1 VTPASPIVS
10 ELYFLDEPERELVTT
25 AIAFVRKS
33 SAEHAAILTDN
44 LDRLSRAADII
55 RQSPSIMRSLETR
68 PRSSFSGEPLLDVL
82 CRVPDYDLDLHIPT
96 KAVFGQAFLI
106 AKINFF
112 KSLGYTLDAFD
123 GPQDLQARV
132 QHELGQS
139 IYSKLAEEL
148 FISIVTDPRGARAV
162 KMSAAKSLFD
172 IWEDRLLSE
181 IDDFAP
187 ILESIW
193 RARNKVRPVLGTL
206 LGTQEFFRLIQE
218 ACDDRFLSYFADGD
232 VPEEQV
238 QAFEEFLFGISYEEI
253 TQLRAHMHEKSTQ
266 VVSTEEA
273 RGLLG
278 RNRAS
283 WAPGTGPQALYTS
296 YKKRRV
302 KAAYRELT
310 GVPGPKKTAE
320 EYVMGAFI
328 SSGVLRESRR

>member
-1 VTPASPIVS
+1 LASPLAIELDFFDEHERTLVS
-10 ELYFLDEPERELVTT
+10 T
-25 AIAFVRKS
+25 ALGFVREV
-33 SAEHAAILTDN
+33 SAEHTAVLTDN
-44 LDRLSRAADII
+44 LDRLSRAAAII

-106 AKINFF
+106 AKINFL
-112 KSLGYTLDAFD
+112 KSLGYTLDTLG
-123 GPQDLQARV
+123 GPEELQSRV

-148 FISIVTDPRGARAV
+148 FISIVTDPHGARAV
-162 KMSAAKSLFD
+162 KMSAAKSLFE
-172 IWEDRLLSE
+172 IWEDRLLTE

-206 LGTQEFFRLIQE
+206 LGTQEFFRLLQE
-218 ACDDRFLSYFADGD
+218 ACDDRFLSYFSEGG
-232 VPEEQV
+232 VPEEEL

-253 TQLRAHMHEKSTQ
+253 VQLRHHMDEKSAN
-266 VVSTEEA
+266 VVSPEEA

-278 RNRAS
+278 RTRAS
-283 WAPGTGPQALYTS
+283 WAPGIGPQALYTS

-302 KAAYRELT
+302 KAHYRQLT
-310 GVPGPKKTAE
+310 AANGPKKTAE
-320 EYVMGAFI
+320 EYVMVAFLA
-328 SSGVLRESRR
+328 SGVTS